1 MEILSRLNPA
11 MITRPLKDGYV
22 EPSFSGT
29 TFTPLNLSWML
40 LIMAINYRFSKF
52 LRPSQLKN
60 NSSALEQA
68 AFVESAINDL
78 FINGCVTE
86 VFEAPVIINLLSVS
100 VQKSGKKRLILDL
113 RHVNQF
119 LYKCR
124 FRCEDL
130 SIAKEV
136 LNPGDF
142 MFTFDLKSGYHYVEI
157 FPEHRKYLSFAWI
170 FSSGR
175 TSFFQFFPVFCSSV
189 WPQFR
194 ALFIY

>member
-1 MEILSRLNPA
+1 MSVKGRLRGALAFWNDVHAPQFILDVIEYGYKL
-11 MITRPLKDGYV
+11 PLLQI
-22 EPSFSGT
+22 PLP
-29 TFTPLNLSWML
+29 FT
-40 LIMAINYRFSKF
+40 A
-52 LRPSQLKN
+52 KN
-60 NSSALEQA
+60 NSSALEQP

-78 FINGCVTE
+78 IINGCVTE
-86 VFEAPVIINLLSVS
+86 VFEAPVIINPLSVS
-100 VQKSGKKRLILDL
+100 IPKSGKKRLILDL
-113 RHVNQF
+113 RRVNQF

-142 MFTFDLKSGYHYVEI
+142 MFTFDSKSSYHHVNIPGAQEVPI
-157 FPEHRKYLSFAWI
+157 ICVDFFL
-170 FSSGR
+170 R
-175 TSFFQFFPVFCSSV
+175 THQIFPVFCSSV